1 MFSFLFGF
9 YRPFFPLFSS
19 CFVSFFFAHVVSSL
33 FYHNLL
39 WNKRLVV
46 IVVVPN
52 NCILVPAGAPSV
64 TSVRAITKRVKI
76 VSPGKI
82 MTHAR
87 DVTIA

>member
-1 MFSFLFGF
+1 
-9 YRPFFPLFSS
+9 
-19 CFVSFFFAHVVSSL
+19 VVSSL